1 MEQEIKKRV
10 FRLALVLSAVL
21 VVLFGYWF
29 FLNPHGYWQK
39 QKEAEKNE
47 YMEKQMLWRKSE
59 KMTMQQMLSDMT
71 LMAKGDSV
79 LVCWVTGLSLPVY
92 CDFIHGTA
100 QPTRN
105 VWAKTRYWYMSSLAK
120 GREWMEERI
129 EKRICKSLIFV
140 ESSRFQVQKDSLKDY
155 RNEKPTHT
163 EIEYNKM
170 YPTFGKFT
178 DKEFEDWRK
187 EYKRFHLF

>member
-1 MEQEIKKRV
+1 
-10 FRLALVLSAVL
+10 
-21 VVLFGYWF
+21 
-29 FLNPHGYWQK
+29 
-39 QKEAEKNE
+39 
-47 YMEKQMLWRKSE
+47 
-59 KMTMQQMLSDMT
+59 
-71 LMAKGDSV
+71 
-79 LVCWVTGLSLPVY
+79 
-92 CDFIHGTA
+92 
-100 QPTRN
+100 
-105 VWAKTRYWYMSSLAK
+105 MSSLAN

-155 RNEKPTHT
+155 RKEKPTHT

-170 YPTFGKFT
+170 YPAFGKST